1 MLRSSDRVTPSDIA
15 RLLTATAGARTGK
28 VIENLNLASQPFRN
42 RALPWTVAVVVAL
55 VSVAALAFTLSQWRG
70 MRARAVSVERDVQ
83 GLRAESNQLKQ
94 EAGEINGQLTD
105 EQRRMLDAAH
115 LIVDRR
121 NFSWSRLLADL
132 ETTLPQGV
140 RVSRIT
146 VRDINGSGG
155 RARAELELAV
165 LARTAADVTNMIGQ
179 MAGSGIF
186 SADLLTQS
194 QAPKGEAG
202 IEATMRVRYM
212 PPAGRPAGHADDNDT
227 ARLRDAR
234 PAARAR
240 VTRATAHAE
249 AAR

>member
-1 MLRSSDRVTPSDIA
+1 
-15 RLLTATAGARTGK
+15 

-42 RALPWTVAVVVAL
+42 RTLPWTVAVVVAL
-55 VSVAALAFTLSQWRG
+55 VSIAALAFTLSQWRET
-70 MRARAVSVERDVQ
+70 RARAAAVERDVQ
-83 GLRAESNQLKQ
+83 GLHAESNQLRRQ
-94 EAGEINGQLTD
+94 AGEINGQFTD
-105 EQRRMLDAAH
+105 EQRRTLDAAH

-165 LARTAADVTNMIGQ
+165 LARNAADVTNMIGE
-179 MAGSGIF
+179 MSGSGIF
-186 SADLLTQS
+186 SADLLTQN

-202 IEATMRVRYM
+202 IEATMRVRYT
-212 PPAGRPAGHADDNDT
+212 PPAGRSVSPNDNAAQRREAQPAT
-227 ARLRDAR
+227 RTDA
-234 PAARAR
+234 
-240 VTRATAHAE
+240 TRATAHAE
-249 AAR
+249 ATR

>member
-1 MLRSSDRVTPSDIA
+1 
-15 RLLTATAGARTGK
+15 

-42 RALPWTVAVVVAL
+42 RTLPWTVAVIVAL
-55 VSVAALAFTLSQWRG
+55 VSIVALAFTLSKWRET
-70 MRARAVSVERDVQ
+70 RAHAATVERDVQ
-83 GLRAESNQLKQ
+83 GLRAEADQLKQ
-94 EAGEINGQLTD
+94 EAGEINGQFSED
-105 EQRRMLDAAH
+105 QRRKLEAAH

-165 LARTAADVTNMIGQ
+165 LARNAADVTNMIGE

-202 IEATMRVRYM
+202 IEATMRVRYT
-212 PPAGRPAGHADDNDT
+212 PPAGRPTGANANDN
-227 ARLRDAR
+227 AAERRRDAQ
-234 PAARAR
+234 PAN

-249 AAR
+249 TRR

>member
-1 MLRSSDRVTPSDIA
+1 
-15 RLLTATAGARTGK
+15 

-42 RALPWTVAVVVAL
+42 RTLPWTIAVVVAL
-55 VSVAALAFTLSQWRG
+55 VSVVALVFTLSQWRET
-70 MRARAVSVERDVQ
+70 RARSLVVERDVQ
-83 GLRAESNQLKQ
+83 GLHAESDQLRQ
-94 EAGEINGQLTD
+94 QAGEINGQFTD
-105 EQRRMLDAAH
+105 EQRRTLDAAH

-165 LARTAADVTNMIGQ
+165 LARNAADVTNMIGG

-202 IEATMRVRYM
+202 IEATMRVRYT
-212 PPAGRPAGHADDNDT
+212 PPAVRSAGPNSDDK
-227 ARLRDAR
+227 AAERRDAQ
-234 PAARAR
+234 PAARTD

>member
-1 MLRSSDRVTPSDIA
+1 
-15 RLLTATAGARTGK
+15 

-42 RALPWTVAVVVAL
+42 RTLPWTVAVIVAL
-55 VSVAALAFTLSQWRG
+55 VSVAALAFTLSKWRET
-70 MRARAVSVERDVQ
+70 RTHAFAVERDVQ
-83 GLRAESNQLKQ
+83 GLHAESDQLRQ
-94 EAGEINGQLTD
+94 QAGEINGQFTD
-105 EQRRMLDAAH
+105 EQRRKLDAAH

-155 RARAELELAV
+155 RSRAELELAV
-165 LARTAADVTNMIGQ
+165 LARNAADVTNMIGE

-202 IEATMRVRYM
+202 IEATMRVRYT
-212 PPAGRPAGHADDNDT
+212 PPAGRPASANDNTAQRRDDAPPAT
-227 ARLRDAR
+227 RTTDA
-234 PAARAR
+234 
-240 VTRATAHAE
+240 TRATAHAE
-249 AAR
+249 VAR